1 MKVRILL
8 AGLFLTGCAT
18 PLERV
23 ISVAGDVPDWFEER
37 RAEVRGEGYPQLTEV
52 PNGTDGPSSDT
63 QTNAVRAVLAS
74 YDNFFNDPRAAEP
87 SITKADIIALKEE
100 LFAQFKR
107 IEALPDQER
116 ITEAEIE
123 AMKALF
129 EPYESKPIDPDG

>member
-8 AGLFLTGCAT
+8 AGFFLTGCAT

-52 PNGTDGPSSDT
+52 PNETDGPSSDT

-74 YDNFFNDPRAAEP
+74 YDDFFNDPRAAEP

-107 IEALPDQER
+107 IEALPEQER